1 MVFASRQYW
10 LWEKERSQND
20 SKVINF
26 KFKNQVFSK
35 SKILRIH
42 LKVTLSTVPPG
53 RPDSKWGTKG
63 VKAEGKVRG
72 RKGRQGGSVG
82 ARVRHP
88 DPPRPEQRE
97 GGASGSP
104 GGQGTSTPSTGKNL
118 FLNKKFSGES
128 LAFSRKGD
136 QGPSYLSRGPANWL
150 SAPLQPKPASCTVC
164 AVFLSKSSKKLRPWV
179 LLHKPN
185 FTGNSSGTHLTNQA
199 HELKF
204 KWKRKFFA
212 SKWLIQIHPRVGLT
226 Y

>member
-1 MVFASRQYW
+1 MTW
-10 LWEKERSQND
+10 
-20 SKVINF
+20 
-26 KFKNQVFSK
+26 
-35 SKILRIH
+35 
-42 LKVTLSTVPPG
+42 LKVGNEGSKG
-53 RPDSKWGTKG
+53 RREG
-63 VKAEGKVRG
+63 EGKEGATG
-72 RKGRQGGSVG
+72 RICGGPCPSS
-82 ARVRHP
+82 R
-88 DPPRPEQRE
+88 PPRPEQRE

-118 FLNKKFSGES
+118 FLDKKFSGES

-136 QGPSYLSRGPANWL
+136 QGPSYLSSGPANWL
-150 SAPLQPKPASCTVC
+150 SAPLQPKTASCMVC
-164 AVFLSKSSKKLRPWV
+164 AMFLSKSLKKLRPWV